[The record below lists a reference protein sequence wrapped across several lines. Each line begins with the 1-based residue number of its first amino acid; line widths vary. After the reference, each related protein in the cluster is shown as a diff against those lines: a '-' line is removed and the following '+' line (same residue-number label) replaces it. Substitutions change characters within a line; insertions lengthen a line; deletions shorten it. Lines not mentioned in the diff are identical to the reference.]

1 MGRTMK
7 NNFERVVILVF
18 LIATFSPALLAD
30 QRDDSGFY
38 IGGGIGFIS
47 IDEGDFDDD
56 NDIPQG
62 FVGWQIT
69 PNFGVEAGYADLGS
83 FSDSSASV
91 ETDGISLAATL
102 RLPITERFALFGKA
116 GQFWWEADFD
126 VENLSDNFDD
136 TELFYGVGLSFE
148 VTDNIDFR
156 LSYDR
161 LDIDVGRRSIGPYI
175 VNFKGELNIL
185 SAGLKLEF

>member
-7 NNFERVVILVF
+7 TNFARLVILVF
-18 LIATFSPALLAD
+18 FLATFSPALLAD
-30 QRDDSGFY
+30 QRNDSGFY
-38 IGGGIGFIS
+38 IGGGIGFVS

-62 FVGWQIT
+62 FIGWQIT
-69 PNFGVEAGYADLGS
+69 PNFGVEASYADFGS
-83 FSDSSASV
+83 YGNSFASV
-91 ETDGISLAATL
+91 ETDGISLSATL
-102 RLPITERFALFGKA
+102 RLPISERFALFGKA

-126 VENLSDNFDD
+126 ADNLSDKFDD

-148 VTDNIDFR
+148 VTDSIDFR

-161 LDIDVGRRSIGPYI
+161 LNIDVGRRSFGPFV
-175 VNFKGELNIL
+175 VNFESKLNIL